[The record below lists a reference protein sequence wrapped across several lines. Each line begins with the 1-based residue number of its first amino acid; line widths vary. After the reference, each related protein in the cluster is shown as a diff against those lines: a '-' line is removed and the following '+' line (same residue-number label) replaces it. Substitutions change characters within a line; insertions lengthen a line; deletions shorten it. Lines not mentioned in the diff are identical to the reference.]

1 MAFDSGSASFTM
13 LELPRP
19 FPDEWAPR
27 FAEHCAPSPDS
38 VGDQK
43 VFGWVTGRHLL
54 DSDITSDSA
63 QFAGWIRLS
72 WREAV
77 RRVPPALLR
86 AECRMAELSRMA
98 AEGKSYLPSKVR
110 REIRD
115 DTAARL
121 LPQMPP
127 QLKAI
132 PFVYRPSSHHLF
144 VSALSDAPLDSFRSA
159 LRQAVGFAGS
169 PADPENLAM
178 DIAAVDIASLPGSSF
193 SPDMPDTPMDH
204 FPGREFLTWL
214 WFKSDSE
221 NGTVGLESGQ
231 SLAVLFEGPLSFAH
245 EGNGAFLTVLK
256 KGTPVHSAEAKTCLL
271 SGKKLVSARITFALD
286 DVRVWTFTLAADRFA
301 VRSLRLPKSDGFLD
315 APSRFQERMV
325 FLDEW
330 REIFLDLY
338 RLYLSVRTN
347 SRRWSAELRAIR
359 EWVAARPDNR

>member
-1 MAFDSGSASFTM
+1 MAFDSGVASFVM

-19 FPDEWAPR
+19 FPDDWADR
-27 FAEHCAPSPDS
+27 FAEHRAPSPDS

-43 VFGWVTGRHLL
+43 VCGWVTGRHLL
-54 DSDITSDSA
+54 DSDITPESA
-63 QFAGWIRLS
+63 QYAGWIRLS

-77 RRVPPALLR
+77 RRVPAALLR

-115 DTAARL
+115 DPAARL
-121 LPQMPP
+121 LPQLPP
-127 QLKAI
+127 QLKAL
-132 PFVYRPSSHHLF
+132 PFVCSPSSHHLF
-144 VSALSDAPLDSFRSA
+144 VSALSDAALDAFRSA

-169 PADPENLAM
+169 SADPENLAM

-193 SPDMPDTPMDH
+193 SPEMADVPMDH

-231 SLAVLFEGPLSFAH
+231 SLSVLFEGPLSFAH

-286 DVRVWTFTLAADRFA
+286 DVRVWSFNLAADRFV

-347 SRRWSAELRAIR
+347 PRRWTPDLRSIR
-359 EWVAARPDNR
+359 DWVTARPTNR